1 MKPLLILSATH
12 RFVTRIHLFISFKFE
27 PKIKNQK
34 MLMFSAWRIWVNLNT
49 GGSLVKEKR
58 RNPQTNNSLYNNSWP
73 TMLLLLLI
81 CAWILSLLHCLFF
94 FFLSIFFSISIFL
107 SPHFWQTPPP
117 PQRILCHQIIYYE
130 WLFHI
135 QNRQKKIQWKI
146 GNSLL

>member
-49 GGSLVKEKR
+49 GGSLVKEKKR
-58 RNPQTNNSLYNNSWP
+58 DPQTNNSLYNNSWP

-81 CAWILSLLHCLFF
+81 CAWILFLLHCLYIFSF
-94 FFLSIFFSISIFL
+94 IFFSPFQFF
-107 SPHFWQTPPP
+107 SPHTFDRPPPP

-135 QNRQKKIQWKI
+135 QNRQKKIQWNI

>member
-12 RFVTRIHLFISFKFE
+12 RFVTRILLFISFKFE

-49 GGSLVKEKR
+49 WGSLVKEKKR
-58 RNPQTNNSLYNNSWP
+58 DPQTNNSLYNNSWP

-81 CAWILSLLHCLFF
+81 CVWFLSLLHCLFF
-94 FFLSIFFSISIFL
+94 FPLYFFLHFSFSL
-107 SPHFWQTPPP
+107 PTLLTAPP

-135 QNRQKKIQWKI
+135 QNRQKKIQWNI